1 MWSIDKNTMSVTMHK
16 GDTGAFYVTL
26 TRGSGLDYADGDV
39 AIFEVALGED
49 ILIHREYNLNPAEP
63 NDIELGDG
71 KFLVSFANSDTD
83 TWAEGSYDTEIRSVI
98 NPKRNN
104 KVNLAVTP
112 ADPSDPITA
121 TINEDTC
128 LEYVETVSGT
138 ETLSYTT
145 EWSENPASYGI
156 TVTGTP
162 SNGDAITVSWNK
174 NGDGRVVDG
183 DNVRTVVKSTLT
195 IQGVIID
202 I

>member
-1 MWSIDKNTMSVTMHK
+1 MWSIDKNTMAVTMHK

-26 TRGSGLDYADGDV
+26 TRGSGADYADGDV

-104 KVNLAVTP
+104 KVNLIVTP
-112 ADPSDPITA
+112 ADPSNPITA
-121 TINEDTC
+121 TIDEDTC
-128 LEYVETVSGT
+128 LEYVEEVSGT
-138 ETLSYTT
+138 EILSYTT
-145 EWSENPASYGI
+145 GWSKNPANYGI

-195 IQGVIID
+195 IQSVIID